1 MILQSLTS
9 EKQLQIYHVYMQN
22 KLYTANTIRH
32 LYNCVMIKN
41 IIYLTTG
48 KGMHVQ
54 FEVSVPNTYLRM
66 IRYFFSSTGS
76 YLNCPVLTSSAP
88 NY

>member
-9 EKQLQIYHVYMQN
+9 EKQLQIYHVFMQN

-41 IIYLTTG
+41 IIYLT
-48 KGMHVQ
+48 
-54 FEVSVPNTYLRM
+54 NW
-66 IRYFFSSTGS
+66 
-76 YLNCPVLTSSAP
+76 
-88 NY
+88 